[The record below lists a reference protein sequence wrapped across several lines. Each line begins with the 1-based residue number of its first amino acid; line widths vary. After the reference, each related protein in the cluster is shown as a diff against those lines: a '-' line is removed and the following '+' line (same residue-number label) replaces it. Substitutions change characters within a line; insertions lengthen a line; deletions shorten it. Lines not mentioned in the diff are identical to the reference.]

1 MALTLLA
8 KKNTNKQKKPTVTKM
23 SEYNLLDKNKKFIN

>member
-8 KKNTNKQKKPTVTKM
+8 KKKTQTNKKTVTEM